1 MKKVFE
7 ILSDEKYATNLSNL
21 EDLVAITSNDEKL
34 GELVSN
40 DKYKNQFSQLKYAV
54 DILSNE
60 KYSKNWCKLKDVVNI
75 LSNGQYLVKISSA
88 QLVCQLSDEQYRKDL
103 SNLKE
108 VVDMFY
114 NESDKENLSQL
125 LREIG
130 LRYSTV

>member
-1 MKKVFE
+1 LSELKKVVE
-7 ILSDEKYATNLSNL
+7 ILSDEKYATNWSNL
-21 EDLVAITSNDEKL
+21 QDLVAITSNDEKL

-40 DKYKNQFSQLKYAV
+40 DKYKKLFSKLKYAV

-60 KYSKNWCKLKDVVNI
+60 KYGKNLSKLKDVVNI
-75 LSNGQYLVKISSA
+75 LSNGQDLVKNSPA
-88 QLVCQLSDEQYRKDL
+88 QLVSQLSDEQYRKEL

-125 LREIG
+125 LR
-130 LRYSTV
+130 